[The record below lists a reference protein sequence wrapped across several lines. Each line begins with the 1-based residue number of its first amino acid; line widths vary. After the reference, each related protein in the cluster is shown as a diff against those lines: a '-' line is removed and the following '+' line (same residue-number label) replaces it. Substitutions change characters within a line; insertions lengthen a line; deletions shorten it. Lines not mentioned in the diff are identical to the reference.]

1 MDTISFDKLLLKTAF
16 CCMASDGHIDNRE
29 VSLINSICEQSPLFS
44 NFNFHD
50 EINLLVNKINTN
62 GKAFIQYYFD
72 LLKAAE
78 LTEKE
83 ELTLIDF
90 AIKTINADEQVEY
103 SEIKFFKN
111 IRHRLKVSDDIIL
124 KHLPDIEQYL
134 EEDIITEGFLDKITS
149 QYFESSELP
158 QFALI
163 NIANNSN
170 KSE

>member
-1 MDTISFDKLLLKTAF
+1 
-16 CCMASDGHIDNRE
+16 MASDGHIDNRE
-29 VSLINSICEQSPLFS
+29 ISLINSICEQSPLFS
-44 NFNFHD
+44 NFNFHE

-103 SEIKFFKN
+103 SEMKFFKN

-124 KHLPDIEQYL
+124 KHFPDIEQYL
-134 EEDIITEGFLDKITS
+134 EEDIITEGFIDKITS
-149 QYFESSELP
+149 QYFDATELP
-158 QFALI
+158 QFELI
-163 NIANNSN
+163 STDNSSN

>member
-1 MDTISFDKLLLKTAF
+1 METISFDKLLLKTAF

-29 VSLINSICEQSPLFS
+29 ISLINTICEQSPLFS
-44 NFNFHD
+44 NFNFHE
-50 EINLLVNKINTN
+50 EINLLVNKINTS
-62 GKAFIQYYFD
+62 GKAFIQNYFD

-103 SEIKFFKN
+103 SEMKFFKN

-124 KHLPDIEQYL
+124 KHFPDIEQYL
-134 EEDIITEGFLDKITS
+134 EEDIITDGFLDKITS
-149 QYFESSELP
+149 QYFETTELP
-158 QFALI
+158 QFELI
-163 NIANNSN
+163 STDNSN